1 MSKRRVMER
10 SLWRTA
16 LLEVRW
22 RNDASRPVYP
32 QMARAVAKGIQLARA
47 VRRPVYDDRTSAGAR
62 GKELTVPRSLDRPGQ
77 PSVPDQSDAPETP
90 SRLRPTT
97 SQRDLPPTLDRGDQ
111 TELADAGRWSKAG
124 LRQRLEHLPPGHPS
138 SLRSDDPESG
148 DARDLKQ
155 PEDAR
160 ISCGETD
167 AIKQNYWS
175 EVPRFLRASAE
186 HVRRWPAERVTLEV
200 DRSRDPGGSW
210 RADSTRYLN
219 PDQYTQVKE
228 EIGQVR
234 EKQGP
239 LTERIGEVQKENA
252 RGGWLEGLDHRL
264 KGGDRIKEKV
274 AEILKRMPGKD
285 ISEIVRELPDAIRY
299 TFCFETGTYASGY
312 WDIRRRIEEQGDRM
326 IYSKNHWRD
335 DPEYKGINTRW
346 VTPEGQMFEV
356 QFHTP
361 ESYHAK
367 QEVTHGSYE
376 RLRSP
381 LTRDDERMEL
391 RSFQQEVCR
400 WISVPDGATAIPDY
414 QRKGQT

>member
-1 MSKRRVMER
+1 MVVPVLCGPMCRRRTPACNCRSSATMDLHPRSRRARPERDPGDRPDACMSKRRVMER

-16 LLEVRW
+16 VLAVRW

-111 TELADAGRWSKAG
+111 AELADAGRWSKAG

-160 ISCGETD
+160 ISSRETD

-175 EVPRFLRASAE
+175 EVPRFSPSLGRPCAQMARRA
-186 HVRRWPAERVTLEV
+186 HRRNR
-200 DRSRDPGGSW
+200 
-210 RADSTRYLN
+210 
-219 PDQYTQVKE
+219 
-228 EIGQVR
+228 
-234 EKQGP
+234 GP
-239 LTERIGEVQKENA
+239 HTGPCGILA
-252 RGGWLEGLDHRL
+252 R
-264 KGGDRIKEKV
+264 
-274 AEILKRMPGKD
+274 
-285 ISEIVRELPDAIRY
+285 
-299 TFCFETGTYASGY
+299 
-312 WDIRRRIEEQGDRM
+312 
-326 IYSKNHWRD
+326 
-335 DPEYKGINTRW
+335 
-346 VTPEGQMFEV
+346 
-356 QFHTP
+356 
-361 ESYHAK
+361 
-367 QEVTHGSYE
+367 
-376 RLRSP
+376 
-381 LTRDDERMEL
+381 
-391 RSFQQEVCR
+391 
-400 WISVPDGATAIPDY
+400 
-414 QRKGQT
+414 